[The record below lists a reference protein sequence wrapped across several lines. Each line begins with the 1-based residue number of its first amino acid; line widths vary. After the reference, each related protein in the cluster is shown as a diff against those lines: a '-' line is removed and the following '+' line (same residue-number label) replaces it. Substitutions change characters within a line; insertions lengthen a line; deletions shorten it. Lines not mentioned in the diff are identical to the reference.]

1 MMEAIHLAMDE
12 LENGLEHIRQSP
24 RDGGVLAM
32 IVRRPEEGKREVL
45 DEGVLDSAEGLVGDN
60 WRMRPKPAPEDDP
73 AHRDNQITLMNVR
86 VVGLVAQAKERWP
99 MAGDQLYVDL
109 DLSVENLPVGT
120 RLAIGSAVI
129 EVSPLPHTGCKLF
142 MARFGPD
149 ALQFV
154 NSKTGKP
161 LRLRGLNA
169 KVVQPGVVRSGDVVR
184 KVFS

>member
-1 MMEAIHLAMDE
+1 MTEAKHLAMDE

-24 RDGGVLAM
+24 SDGGVLAM

-45 DEGVLDSAEGLVGDN
+45 DEGLLDSTEGLVGDN

-86 VVGLVAQAKERWP
+86 VVSLVAQAKDRWP
-99 MAGDQLYVDL
+99 LAGDQLYVDL
-109 DLSVENLPVGT
+109 DLSVKNLPAGT
-120 RLAIGSAVI
+120 RLAIGTAVI
-129 EVSPLPHTGCKLF
+129 EVSPLPHTGCKQF
-142 MARFGPD
+142 MARFGLD
-149 ALQFV
+149 ALEFV
-154 NSKTGKP
+154 NNKTGKP

-169 KVVQPGVVRSGDVVR
+169 KVVQPGVIRSGDVVS